1 MHVICVGQPPPIS
14 SPPSPALHQLPPFH
28 SQLHVFSGPPRK
40 QMRLSAWQDEKS
52 TKGWVS
58 STASGSERVTLLGK
72 QPAGPLPSPPQSVF
86 SAVCKGC
93 PPQTEAWV
101 LLGTKGKRTSVPKGP
116 QGSCLCECLSLVQQQ
131 EISCIPGPADNTPS
145 FSELSQTLQ

>member
-72 QPAGPLPSPPQSVF
+72 QPAGPLPSPATKCILSSLQRVP
-86 SAVCKGC
+86 
-93 PPQTEAWV
+93 TLDRAWV

-131 EISCIPGPADNTPS
+131 EISCIPGPTDNTPS